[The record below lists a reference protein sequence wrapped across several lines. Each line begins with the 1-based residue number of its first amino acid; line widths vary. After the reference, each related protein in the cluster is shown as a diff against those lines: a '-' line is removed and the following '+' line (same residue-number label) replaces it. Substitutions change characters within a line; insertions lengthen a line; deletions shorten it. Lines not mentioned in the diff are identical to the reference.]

1 MKRTIVQIIFFIYC
15 IANVYPQ
22 YSTIWQLGKTDNSSK
37 EFALAPD
44 GKDRFIISGFGD
56 NKKYFYAGE
65 HTPADFPYIIPGPTA
80 EWAGSSYWAGQCRIQ
95 LPILIKLSDVNP
107 LKKYQWNIFIENV
120 EYEDCMFLRLEVNGK
135 NYDSPIKPDT
145 KQLTY
150 SIQPGILKEGYNKIV
165 MQLFNGK
172 SLTFDAICLNG
183 PQETQINKIGDTPI
197 ISMKM
202 ADYELEQG
210 KTRTSQTP

>member
-1 MKRTIVQIIFFIYC
+1 
-15 IANVYPQ
+15 
-22 YSTIWQLGKTDNSSK
+22 
-37 EFALAPD
+37 
-44 GKDRFIISGFGD
+44 
-56 NKKYFYAGE
+56 
-65 HTPADFPYIIPGPTA
+65 
-80 EWAGSSYWAGQCRIQ
+80 
-95 LPILIKLSDVNP
+95 
-107 LKKYQWNIFIENV
+107 
-120 EYEDCMFLRLEVNGK
+120 MFLRLEVNGK
-135 NYDSPIKPDT
+135 NYDSPIKPGT

-210 KTRTSQTP
+210 KTRTQPLLLKTITKKSGTLKIQINQKKIFKQVEEGENIYEIPTGKLKDQSKIKVKISTEGQTVATQEFIRSNQQLRRSIDYVDQFAGSSGCLLYTSDAADEL

>member
-107 LKKYQWNIFIENV
+107 L
-120 EYEDCMFLRLEVNGK
+120 RL
-135 NYDSPIKPDT
+135 P
-145 KQLTY
+145 
-150 SIQPGILKEGYNKIV
+150 
-165 MQLFNGK
+165 
-172 SLTFDAICLNG
+172 A
-183 PQETQINKIGDTPI
+183 
-197 ISMKM
+197 
-202 ADYELEQG
+202 
-210 KTRTSQTP
+210 

>member
-80 EWAGSSYWAGQCRIQ
+80 TRKTSALCEASLKQISFVKIERHFTMYPLSY
-95 LPILIKLSDVNP
+95 
-107 LKKYQWNIFIENV
+107 
-120 EYEDCMFLRLEVNGK
+120 
-135 NYDSPIKPDT
+135 
-145 KQLTY
+145 
-150 SIQPGILKEGYNKIV
+150 
-165 MQLFNGK
+165 
-172 SLTFDAICLNG
+172 
-183 PQETQINKIGDTPI
+183 
-197 ISMKM
+197 ISV
-202 ADYELEQG
+202 Y
-210 KTRTSQTP
+210 

>member
-65 HTPADFPYIIPGPTA
+65 HTGRF
-80 EWAGSSYWAGQCRIQ
+80 
-95 LPILIKLSDVNP
+95 
-107 LKKYQWNIFIENV
+107 
-120 EYEDCMFLRLEVNGK
+120 
-135 NYDSPIKPDT
+135 
-145 KQLTY
+145 
-150 SIQPGILKEGYNKIV
+150 SIHYTGAY
-165 MQLFNGK
+165 
-172 SLTFDAICLNG
+172 C
-183 PQETQINKIGDTPI
+183 
-197 ISMKM
+197 
-202 ADYELEQG
+202 
-210 KTRTSQTP
+210 

>member
-135 NYDSPIKPDT
+135 NYDSPIKPGT

-172 SLTFDAICLNG
+172 S
-183 PQETQINKIGDTPI
+183 
-197 ISMKM
+197 
-202 ADYELEQG
+202 
-210 KTRTSQTP
+210 

>member
-120 EYEDCMFLRLEVNGK
+120 EYEDCMFLRRKELRFSYKAWHQTANIFNTARNSKGRVQQDCNAV
-135 NYDSPIKPDT
+135 
-145 KQLTY
+145 
-150 SIQPGILKEGYNKIV
+150 IQ
-165 MQLFNGK
+165 
-172 SLTFDAICLNG
+172 
-183 PQETQINKIGDTPI
+183 
-197 ISMKM
+197 
-202 ADYELEQG
+202 
-210 KTRTSQTP
+210 R

>member
-65 HTPADFPYIIPGPTA
+65 HTPADFPYIIPGLLLNGLAHLT
-80 EWAGSSYWAGQCRIQ
+80 GQ
-95 LPILIKLSDVNP
+95 DNA
-107 LKKYQWNIFIENV
+107 
-120 EYEDCMFLRLEVNGK
+120 
-135 NYDSPIKPDT
+135 
-145 KQLTY
+145 
-150 SIQPGILKEGYNKIV
+150 GYNF
-165 MQLFNGK
+165 LF
-172 SLTFDAICLNG
+172 
-183 PQETQINKIGDTPI
+183 
-197 ISMKM
+197 
-202 ADYELEQG
+202 
-210 KTRTSQTP
+210 

>member
-65 HTPADFPYIIPGPTA
+65 HTPADFPYIIRGLLLNGLAHLT
-80 EWAGSSYWAGQCRIQ
+80 GQ
-95 LPILIKLSDVNP
+95 DNA
-107 LKKYQWNIFIENV
+107 
-120 EYEDCMFLRLEVNGK
+120 
-135 NYDSPIKPDT
+135 
-145 KQLTY
+145 
-150 SIQPGILKEGYNKIV
+150 GYNF
-165 MQLFNGK
+165 LF
-172 SLTFDAICLNG
+172 
-183 PQETQINKIGDTPI
+183 
-197 ISMKM
+197 
-202 ADYELEQG
+202 
-210 KTRTSQTP
+210 

>member
-65 HTPADFPYIIPGPTA
+65 
-80 EWAGSSYWAGQCRIQ
+80 
-95 LPILIKLSDVNP
+95 
-107 LKKYQWNIFIENV
+107 
-120 EYEDCMFLRLEVNGK
+120 
-135 NYDSPIKPDT
+135 
-145 KQLTY
+145 
-150 SIQPGILKEGYNKIV
+150 
-165 MQLFNGK
+165 
-172 SLTFDAICLNG
+172 
-183 PQETQINKIGDTPI
+183 PI
-197 ISMKM
+197 IRS
-202 ADYELEQG
+202 EERRVG
-210 KTRTSQTP
+210 KECRSRWSPYH

>member
-120 EYEDCMFLRLEVNGK
+120 EELRFSYKAWHQTANIFNTARNSKGRVQQDCNAV
-135 NYDSPIKPDT
+135 
-145 KQLTY
+145 
-150 SIQPGILKEGYNKIV
+150 IQ
-165 MQLFNGK
+165 
-172 SLTFDAICLNG
+172 
-183 PQETQINKIGDTPI
+183 
-197 ISMKM
+197 
-202 ADYELEQG
+202 
-210 KTRTSQTP
+210 R

>member
-65 HTPADFPYIIPGPTA
+65 HTPADFPYIIPGGLLLNGLAHLT
-80 EWAGSSYWAGQCRIQ
+80 GQ
-95 LPILIKLSDVNP
+95 DNA
-107 LKKYQWNIFIENV
+107 
-120 EYEDCMFLRLEVNGK
+120 
-135 NYDSPIKPDT
+135 
-145 KQLTY
+145 
-150 SIQPGILKEGYNKIV
+150 GYNF
-165 MQLFNGK
+165 LF
-172 SLTFDAICLNG
+172 
-183 PQETQINKIGDTPI
+183 
-197 ISMKM
+197 
-202 ADYELEQG
+202 
-210 KTRTSQTP
+210 

>member
-1 MKRTIVQIIFFIYC
+1 
-15 IANVYPQ
+15 
-22 YSTIWQLGKTDNSSK
+22 
-37 EFALAPD
+37 
-44 GKDRFIISGFGD
+44 
-56 NKKYFYAGE
+56 
-65 HTPADFPYIIPGPTA
+65 
-80 EWAGSSYWAGQCRIQ
+80 
-95 LPILIKLSDVNP
+95 
-107 LKKYQWNIFIENV
+107 
-120 EYEDCMFLRLEVNGK
+120 MFLRLEVNGK
-135 NYDSPIKPDT
+135 NYDSPIQPAT

-150 SIQPGILKEGYNKIV
+150 SIQPGNLKEGYNKIV

-210 KTRTSQTP
+210 KTRTQPLLLKTITKNPEHLKYKSTKRKYSNK